1 MRLTFEEG
9 TLLLR
14 DYVGPDAPPAFVWD
28 ARVDHW
34 RAQAHFYRESIEHL
48 KRHEVAFKN
57 TAPRYNTLSLQLRTA
72 PEPHPHQAE
81 SIAAWQ
87 QHGCRGVVVLPT
99 GTGKSQVALMAMVE
113 VQRSTLVVAPTID
126 LMNQWYDLLTRSFA
140 VEVGLLGGGYHE
152 LADLTV
158 ATYDS
163 AYMQM
168 DRYGNRFGLI
178 VFDEVHHL
186 PGEMYSHA
194 AEMCL
199 APYRLGLTATPER
212 DEGRHVLLDTLVGPV
227 AYERGIRAL
236 TGEY

>member
-1 MRLTFEEG
+1 
-9 TLLLR
+9 
-14 DYVGPDAPPAFVWD
+14 
-28 ARVDHW
+28 
-34 RAQAHFYRESIEHL
+34 
-48 KRHEVAFKN
+48 
-57 TAPRYNTLSLQLRTA
+57 
-72 PEPHPHQAE
+72 
-81 SIAAWQ
+81 
-87 QHGCRGVVVLPT
+87 
-99 GTGKSQVALMAMVE
+99 MVE

-186 PGEMYSHA
+186 PGENVQPRRRNVPSALPPRADGHAGTRRRSPRTPRHPRRSHS
-194 AEMCL
+194 L
-199 APYRLGLTATPER
+199 
-212 DEGRHVLLDTLVGPV
+212 
-227 AYERGIRAL
+227 
-236 TGEY
+236 